1 MSEYTID
8 TWMVAW
14 NPGEPGSVEV
24 GCWPDLTGLSCRL
37 DFTTGCCELV
47 RHKWPEDRKVM
58 MMFIDFHTLI
68 VRDGV
73 DPQTAHRE
81 FLKID
86 EYRRRISPDI
96 DGAADT
102 FLENFLP

>member
-1 MSEYTID
+1 MSEFTID
-8 TWMVAW
+8 NWMVAHT
-14 NPGEPGSVEV
+14 PREPDAVEV
-24 GCWPDLTGLSCRL
+24 GPWPDKTGWS
-37 DFTTGCCELV
+37 DPYPFTWGCCELA

-68 VRDGV
+68 VRDGI
-73 DPQTAHRE
+73 DPQAAHRE

-86 EYRRRISPDI
+86 EYRRHISPDT

-102 FLENFLP
+102 FLEDFLP